1 MPLPLLL
8 LAGVAGA
15 ASALG
20 LTKNLKY
27 NKKFEDIKK
36 RNDNNIAKY
45 KNQEY
50 LTSSTLNKLAK
61 KNLEIDE
68 SFRKFKEQFQKIK
81 NCPVSY
87 EIKKRE
93 EKIPEF
99 SPEKINGGS
108 IGNSVFLSSLGTT
121 TGIATVAP
129 TALSTL
135 GGGLT
140 LNVITSMLGT
150 TLISG
155 VTLGA
160 GVVIG
165 GIFSSIQ
172 GKSLSNKV
180 DEAYSQMLTNEKNI
194 EKVCFYLK
202 ELDEYLTKFL
212 NSMCKI
218 YDKFTENLRRLTY
231 MISIG
236 KIDYEKDYTNEEKD
250 CLDLKNTILLAQ
262 LLCHMCKIELISK
275 SSTDNINIINKVE
288 IDEIIS
294 CNNKK
299 IEEERAIYELKKE
312 INKAEF
318 EGRISDVNKLKK
330 ELEELRKSSSDRI
343 KESLGIKD
351 KN

>member
-8 LAGVAGA
+8 LAGA
-15 ASALG
+15 AVSALG
-20 LTKNLKY
+20 VTKNLKY
-27 NKKFEDIKK
+27 NKKFDDIKK
-36 RNDNNIAKY
+36 RNDSNIAKY

-50 LTSSTLNKLAK
+50 LTTSTLNKLAK
-61 KNLEIDE
+61 KNLEINE
-68 SFRKFKEQFQKIK
+68 SFKIFQDAIEKIK
-81 NCPVSY
+81 NCEFH
-87 EIKKRE
+87 EIEKKE
-93 EKIPEF
+93 DKIPKF

-108 IGNSVFLSSLGTT
+108 IGNSVFLSSLCTA

-140 LNVITSMLGT
+140 LNVITRMLGT

-155 VTLGA
+155 ATLGA
-160 GVVIG
+160 GVIIG

-180 DEAYSQMLTNEKNI
+180 DEAYSQMLTTEKKI

-202 ELDEYLTKFL
+202 ELDDYLTKFL

-218 YDKFTENLRRLTY
+218 YNKFTENLRRLVY

-236 KIDYEKDYTNEEKD
+236 KTDYKDYTNEEKD
-250 CLDLKNTILLAQ
+250 YLDLGNTVLLTQ
-262 LLCHMCKIELISK
+262 LLYHMCKIELISK

-288 IDEIIS
+288 IDKIIS

-299 IEEERAIYELKKE
+299 LEEERNIYELKKE

-330 ELEELRKSSSDRI
+330 ELVELRKSSSDRI
-343 KESLGIKD
+343 KQFLEVKV

>member
-8 LAGVAGA
+8 LAGA
-15 ASALG
+15 AVSALG
-20 LTKNLKY
+20 VKKNLKY
-27 NKKFEDIKK
+27 NKKFDGIKK

-50 LTSSTLNKLAK
+50 LTTSTLNKLAK

-68 SFRKFKEQFQKIK
+68 SFKIFKEAIEKIK
-81 NCPVSY
+81 NCEFY
-87 EIKKRE
+87 EIEKKE
-93 EKIPEF
+93 DKIPEF

-108 IGNSVFLSSLGTT
+108 IGNSVFLSSLSTT
-121 TGIATVAP
+121 SGIAGAT
-129 TALSTL
+129 TALSSL

-140 LNVITSMLGT
+140 LNVMTSMLGT
-150 TLISG
+150 AFLSG

-180 DEAYSQMLTNEKNI
+180 DEAYSQMLTTEKKI

-212 NSMCKI
+212 NSMCEI
-218 YDKFTENLRRLTY
+218 YDKFTENLRRLVY

-236 KIDYEKDYTNEEKD
+236 KTDYKKDYTNEEKD
-250 CLDLKNTILLAQ
+250 YLDLGNTILLAQ
-262 LLCHMCKIELISK
+262 LLYHMCKIELISK

-288 IDEIIS
+288 IDKIIS

-299 IEEERAIYELKKE
+299 LEEERNIYELKKE

-318 EGRISDVNKLKK
+318 EGRISDVNKLNK
-330 ELEELRKSSSDRI
+330 ELVELRKSSSDRI
-343 KESLGIKD
+343 KQFLEVKV